1 MKNDIEDI
9 DKEFNE
15 NISNVF
21 EINENDLEIEDFPST
36 VRDNNINNKLM
47 NISGIS
53 ILKDLEDKWDLIE
66 KKKYQNEDLFKKE
79 NREEKERKRRKK
91 ILMIQSIKTL
101 KEDFLKNIRKIKD
114 EYENDDFEDFVFEV
128 FKEMEKYKELN
139 IEANKQ
145 NNNKQIKDFQSI
157 NQNYQNNQF
166 EYNNFLNQNN
176 HLKYK
181 QKSFLKKDP
190 YSEIYSNSFN
200 NNISNKESKNQKLF
214 NPKISSSLV
223 GKMKNLF
230 NDIMQPSYT
239 TYTHNLL
246 SNISIKVNDD
256 ISEIKKKDSLN
267 YNENNIVEK
276 NNFKNK
282 NNLNSLE
289 RNFDDI
295 YNNINPKNQRI
306 SGRNNIIIKLEKKNE
321 PFLENDINNDSR
333 LNEYFDK
340 LKNKSQNKMQKYPS
354 SNNLKINYNDIYYLN
369 DEIKDKKFLKK
380 MEENIQLL
388 NRLVRINSNPNIYNE
403 ENNINPLNK
412 SYFRNNKIEM
422 NSSNSSK
429 KFYNYN
435 KIYSKNKFDTTA
447 KILKQNSFELQKFF
461 ENNPI

>member
-15 NISNVF
+15 NISNVL

-36 VRDNNINNKLM
+36 VRDNNNNNKLM
-47 NISGIS
+47 NLSGIS

-66 KKKYQNEDLFKKE
+66 RKKYQNEDLLMRE
-79 NREEKERKRRKK
+79 NKEEKERKRRKK
-91 ILMIQSIKTL
+91 MLIIQSIKKL
-101 KEDFLKNIRKIKD
+101 KEDFLKNIKKLKD
-114 EYENDDFEDFVFEV
+114 EYENEDFEDFVFEV

-139 IEANKQ
+139 IEANK
-145 NNNKQIKDFQSI
+145 NKQIKDFQPI
-157 NQNYQNNQF
+157 NQNYQNNQL
-166 EYNNFLNQNN
+166 EYNNFQFQNN

-181 QKSFLKKDP
+181 QKTFLKKDP

-200 NNISNKESKNQKLF
+200 NNISNKERNKIQKII
-214 NPKISSSLV
+214 NPKISSSLI

-230 NDIMQPSYT
+230 NDIMEPSYT
-239 TYTHNLL
+239 TYTNNLL

-267 YNENNIVEK
+267 YNENNINEK
-276 NNFKNK
+276 NNVANK
-282 NNLNSLE
+282 NNLYSLE
-289 RNFDDI
+289 RNFDEI

-306 SGRNNIIIKLEKKNE
+306 NGRNKIIVKLEKKNE
-321 PFLENDINNDSR
+321 PILENDIINDSKF
-333 LNEYFDK
+333 NDYFDK

-354 SNNLKINYNDIYYLN
+354 SNNLKINYDDIYYLN
-369 DEIKDKKFLKK
+369 EEIKDKKFLKK
-380 MEENIQLL
+380 MGENIQLL

-403 ENNINPLNK
+403 ENNSYPINK
-412 SYFRNNKIEM
+412 SNFRNTKIEI
-422 NSSNSSK
+422 NSFNSSK
-429 KFYNYN
+429 KLKNCS

>member
-1 MKNDIEDI
+1 
-9 DKEFNE
+9 
-15 NISNVF
+15 
-21 EINENDLEIEDFPST
+21 
-36 VRDNNINNKLM
+36 
-47 NISGIS
+47 
-53 ILKDLEDKWDLIE
+53 
-66 KKKYQNEDLFKKE
+66 
-79 NREEKERKRRKK
+79 
-91 ILMIQSIKTL
+91 MIQSIKTL
-101 KEDFLKNIRKIKD
+101 KEDFLKNIKKLKD
-114 EYENDDFEDFVFEV
+114 EYENEDFEDFVFEV

-139 IEANKQ
+139 IEANK
-145 NNNKQIKDFQSI
+145 NKQIKDFQPI
-157 NQNYQNNQF
+157 NQNYQNNQL
-166 EYNNFLNQNN
+166 EYNNFQFQNN

-181 QKSFLKKDP
+181 QKTFLKKDP

-200 NNISNKESKNQKLF
+200 NNISNKERNKIQKII
-214 NPKISSSLV
+214 NPKISSSLI

-230 NDIMQPSYT
+230 NDIMEPSYT
-239 TYTHNLL
+239 TYTNNLL

-267 YNENNIVEK
+267 YNENNINEK
-276 NNFKNK
+276 NNVANK
-282 NNLNSLE
+282 NNLYSLE
-289 RNFDDI
+289 RNFDEI

-306 SGRNNIIIKLEKKNE
+306 NGRNKIIVKLEKKNE
-321 PFLENDINNDSR
+321 PILENDIINDSKF
-333 LNEYFDK
+333 NDYFDK

-354 SNNLKINYNDIYYLN
+354 SNNLKINYDDIYYLN
-369 DEIKDKKFLKK
+369 EEIKDKKFLKK
-380 MEENIQLL
+380 MGENIQLL
-388 NRLVRINSNPNIYNE
+388 NRLVRINSKPNIYNE

>member
-1 MKNDIEDI
+1 MKNDIEEDI

-36 VRDNNINNKLM
+36 VRDNNNNNKLM
-47 NISGIS
+47 NLSGIS

-66 KKKYQNEDLFKKE
+66 RKKYQNEDLLMRE
-79 NREEKERKRRKK
+79 NKEEKERKRRKK

-139 IEANKQ
+139 IEANK
-145 NNNKQIKDFQSI
+145 NKQIKDFQPI
-157 NQNYQNNQF
+157 NQNYQNNQL
-166 EYNNFLNQNN
+166 EYNNFQFQNN

-181 QKSFLKKDP
+181 QKTFLKKDP

-200 NNISNKESKNQKLF
+200 NNISNKERNKIQKII
-214 NPKISSSLV
+214 NPKISSSLI

-230 NDIMQPSYT
+230 NDIMEPSYT
-239 TYTHNLL
+239 TYTNNLL

-306 SGRNNIIIKLEKKNE
+306 SGRNNIIIK
-321 PFLENDINNDSR
+321 
-333 LNEYFDK
+333 
-340 LKNKSQNKMQKYPS
+340 
-354 SNNLKINYNDIYYLN
+354 
-369 DEIKDKKFLKK
+369 
-380 MEENIQLL
+380 
-388 NRLVRINSNPNIYNE
+388 
-403 ENNINPLNK
+403 
-412 SYFRNNKIEM
+412 
-422 NSSNSSK
+422 
-429 KFYNYN
+429 
-435 KIYSKNKFDTTA
+435 
-447 KILKQNSFELQKFF
+447 FF
-461 ENNPI
+461 

>member
-1 MKNDIEDI
+1 MKNDIEEDI

-36 VRDNNINNKLM
+36 VRENNINNKLM
-47 NISGIS
+47 NLSGIS

-66 KKKYQNEDLFKKE
+66 KKKFQNEDLFMRE
-79 NREEKERKRRKK
+79 NKEEKERKGRKK
-91 ILMIQSIKTL
+91 MLIIQSIKKS
-101 KEDFLKNIRKIKD
+101 KEDFLKNIRKLKD

-139 IEANKQ
+139 IEAN
-145 NNNKQIKDFQSI
+145 NNKQIKDLLPV
-157 NQNYQNNQF
+157 NQNYQNNQLEF
-166 EYNNFLNQNN
+166 NNFLIQNH

-181 QKSFLKKDP
+181 QKTFLKKDP

-200 NNISNKESKNQKLF
+200 NNISNKERNKNKKFL
-214 NPKISSSLV
+214 NSKISTSLI

-239 TYTHNLL
+239 TYTDNLL

-354 SNNLKINYNDIYYLN
+354 SNNLKIKYNDIYYLN

>member
-1 MKNDIEDI
+1 
-9 DKEFNE
+9 
-15 NISNVF
+15 
-21 EINENDLEIEDFPST
+21 
-36 VRDNNINNKLM
+36 M

-333 LNEYFDK
+333 LNEYFDIK
-340 LKNKSQNKMQKYPS
+340 CKN
-354 SNNLKINYNDIYYLN
+354 I
-369 DEIKDKKFLKK
+369 
-380 MEENIQLL
+380 LL
-388 NRLVRINSNPNIYNE
+388 QII
-403 ENNINPLNK
+403 
-412 SYFRNNKIEM
+412 
-422 NSSNSSK
+422 
-429 KFYNYN
+429 
-435 KIYSKNKFDTTA
+435 
-447 KILKQNSFELQKFF
+447 
-461 ENNPI
+461 